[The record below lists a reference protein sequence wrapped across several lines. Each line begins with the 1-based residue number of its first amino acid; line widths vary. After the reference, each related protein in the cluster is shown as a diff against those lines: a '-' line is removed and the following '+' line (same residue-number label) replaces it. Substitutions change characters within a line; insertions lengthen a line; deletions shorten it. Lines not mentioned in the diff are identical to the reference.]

1 MSKIILVFSDGT
13 GQEGGVRN
21 DTNIYKIFKMVE
33 DRTSNQ
39 IAFYDRGIGTGWRK
53 VTGNIGGMGISR
65 NIQECYRFIF
75 DHYEAGDQ
83 IFLFGFSRGAATV
96 RSLSSFIHYFGILP
110 KSRPELIAKA
120 YKIYQISNED
130 QRQAGAAEF
139 VRHHRVMWTKIK
151 FIGCFDTVAALGL
164 PFEPASVLL
173 DGLPGF
179 RHQFH
184 NFTLSESVEHAYH
197 ALAIDDERKTFH
209 PVLWN
214 EAIKTE
220 QTVKQVWFSGM
231 HTDVGGGYKEHGLS
245 DIPLVWMTH
254 MAVNHG
260 LKIYPEFNKHNG
272 VNISENADGFMHD
285 SRGNGIT
292 KFYRQQVRV
301 WERRGEKPVIH
312 ESVLT
317 RTRNESNA
325 SNPAYQPW
333 IKELPN
339 TTEPWVKYED
349 QAWRGQ

>member
-1 MSKIILVFSDGT
+1 MSKNILVFSDGT
-13 GQEGGVRN
+13 GQEGGVGN
-21 DTNIYKIFKMVE
+21 DTNIYKIFKIVE

-39 IAFYDRGIGTGWRK
+39 IAFYDPGIGTGWRK
-53 VTGNIGGMGISR
+53 VTGSIGGKGISR

-130 QRQAGAAEF
+130 EREARAAEF
-139 VRHHRVMWTKIK
+139 VSRHRAMWTKIK

-179 RHQFH
+179 RHNFH
-184 NFTLSESVEHAYH
+184 DFTLSESVEYAYH

-209 PVLWN
+209 PILWD
-214 EAIKTE
+214 AG
-220 QTVKQVWFSGM
+220 QTVRQVWFSGM

-260 LKIYPEFNKHNG
+260 LKIYPEFNRHSE

-285 SRGNGIT
+285 SRGSWIT
-292 KFYRQQVRV
+292 RFYRQQVRA
-301 WERRGEKPVIH
+301 WEGRREERPIIH
-312 ESVLT
+312 ESVLK
-317 RTRNESNA
+317 RTQNESNA
-325 SNPAYQPW
+325 SNPSY
-333 IKELPN
+333 
-339 TTEPWVKYED
+339 EPWVKQLPHSIEPWVRYED
-349 QAWRGQ
+349 QEWRGR